1 MTLKKEKLM
10 KDFIKNVLATMVG
23 MFGFFIVMGVIGMMS
38 IIGMIASGNAAQ
50 NVEKNSVFVLN
61 LSGTISEQGSENP
74 LSMFT
79 GDNSLNSG
87 LNDILSSIK
96 KAKANDDIKGIYIEA
111 GALMT
116 NYATLQEI
124 RNALADFRKSGKWIV
139 AYGDFYT
146 QGAYYVASVANKVY
160 INPKGAIDW
169 HGIGAQTMFYKDFM
183 AKFGVKWEV
192 VKVGTF
198 KSATETFTEEKMSD
212 ANRLQTQTFIDGTW
226 RNVCD
231 AVSKSR
237 GISVDSLNSY
247 ADSYLALQ
255 ATETLVKA
263 KMVDGMMYGDQVKDA
278 VKKMMK
284 LEKDDDISQL
294 TLNDMLNVKDGKVE
308 GSEIAVYYAEGD
320 IVQDPK
326 AATMFGN
333 NNYIASRKV
342 CKDLEDLMND
352 DDVKAVV
359 VRINSGGGDA
369 YASEQMWHQMSEL
382 RKVKPVVVSMGDYAA
397 SGAYYMSAPASW
409 IVAQPNTLTG
419 SIGIFAVI
427 PDFSGLVTSK
437 LGVRF
442 DEVKTNRNSTF
453 GNLMAR
459 PFNAEEKAMLQAS
472 VNRGYSLFRQRVAE
486 GRRLPVESVEKI
498 AQGRVWL
505 ATDALNIKLVDQLGG
520 IDDAVKKAAQL
531 AKLKDYYTSDYP
543 AAASWMDN
551 LLNSM
556 SSSGTYLDEQLR
568 QTLGDFYQPFTMLR
582 SIDKREAIQARIPY
596 AISIK

>member
-1 MTLKKEKLM
+1 M
-10 KDFIKNVLATMVG
+10 KDFIKSVLATMVG
-23 MFGFFIVMGVIGMMS
+23 IFGFFIVMGVLTMMS
-38 IIGMIASGNAAQ
+38 IIGMVASSSAAQ
-50 NVEKNSVFVLN
+50 NVEENSVFVLN
-61 LSGTISEQGSENP
+61 LSGTISDQGTDNP
-74 LSMFT
+74 LSLFT
-79 GDNSLNSG
+79 GDDSQSTG
-87 LNDILSSIK
+87 LNNILSAIK
-96 KAKANDDIKGIYIEA
+96 KAKTNDDIKGIYVEA
-111 GALMT
+111 GALIT

-139 AYGDFYT
+139 AYGDYYT

-160 INPKGAIDW
+160 INPKGIVDW

-183 AKFGVKWEV
+183 AKFGVKCEV

-212 ANRLQTQTFIDGTW
+212 ANRLQTQTFINGTW
-226 RNVCD
+226 QNICT

-237 GISVDSLNSY
+237 GISIDSLNSY

-255 ATETLVKA
+255 STEMLMKA
-263 KMVDGMMYGDQVKDA
+263 KMVDGMMYSDKVKDA

-284 LEKDDDISQL
+284 LEKDDDIAQL
-294 TLNDMLNVKDGKVE
+294 TLSDMLNVKDEKVE
-308 GSEIAVYYAEGD
+308 GDKIAIYYASGD

-333 NNYIASRKV
+333 NDYIASRKV

-453 GNLMAR
+453 GNTMAR
-459 PFNAEEKAMLQAS
+459 PFNAEETAMLQAS
-472 VNRGYSLFRQRVAE
+472 VNRGYNLFRQRVAD
-486 GRRLPVESVEKI
+486 GRHLPIESVEKI

-520 IDDAVKKAAQL
+520 IDDAVKKAAEL
-531 AKLKDYYTSDYP
+531 AKLKEYYTSDYP

-556 SSSGTYLDEQLR
+556 TSSGTYLDAQLR
-568 QTLGDFYQPFTMLR
+568 QTLGELYQPFTVLR

>member
-1 MTLKKEKLM
+1 M

-111 GALMT
+111 GALAA

-160 INPKGAIDW
+160 INPKGIVDW

-198 KSATETFTEEKMSD
+198 KSATETFTEEKISD
-212 ANRLQTQTFIDGTW
+212 ANRLQTKTFIDGTW

-284 LEKDDDISQL
+284 LEKDDDIAQL
-294 TLNDMLNVKDGKVE
+294 TLNDMLNVKDEKVE

-427 PDFSGLVTSK
+427 PDLSGLVTTK

-472 VNRGYSLFRQRVAE
+472 VNRGYSLFRQRVAD
-486 GRRLPVESVEKI
+486 GRRLPMESVEKI

-520 IDDAVKKAAQL
+520 IDDAVKKAAEL

>member
-1 MTLKKEKLM
+1 M
-10 KDFIKNVLATMVG
+10 
-23 MFGFFIVMGVIGMMS
+23 
-38 IIGMIASGNAAQ
+38 
-50 NVEKNSVFVLN
+50 FVLN
-61 LSGTISEQGSENP
+61 LSGTISDQGTDNP
-74 LSMFT
+74 LSLFT
-79 GDNSLNSG
+79 GDDSQSTG
-87 LNDILSSIK
+87 LNNILSAIK
-96 KAKANDDIKGIYIEA
+96 KAKTNDDIKGIYIEA
-111 GALMT
+111 GALIT

-139 AYGDFYT
+139 AYGDYYT

-160 INPKGAIDW
+160 INPKGIVDW

-183 AKFGVKWEV
+183 AKFGVKCEV

-226 RNVCD
+226 QNICT

-237 GISVDSLNSY
+237 GISIDSLNSY

-255 ATETLVKA
+255 STEMLMKA
-263 KMVDGMMYGDQVKDA
+263 KMVDGMMYSDKVKDA

-284 LEKDDDISQL
+284 LEKDDDIAQL
-294 TLNDMLNVKDGKVE
+294 TLSDMLNVKDEKVE
-308 GSEIAVYYAEGD
+308 GDKIAIYYASGD

-333 NNYIASRKV
+333 NDYIASRKV

-459 PFNAEEKAMLQAS
+459 PFNAEETAMLQAS
-472 VNRGYSLFRQRVAE
+472 VNRGYSLFRQRVAD
-486 GRRLPVESVEKI
+486 GRHLPIESVEKI

-520 IDDAVKKAAQL
+520 IDDAVKKAAEL
-531 AKLKDYYTSDYP
+531 AKLKEYYTSDYP
-543 AAASWMDN
+543 ATASWIDN

-556 SSSGTYLDEQLR
+556 TSSGTYLDAQLR
-568 QTLGDFYQPFTMLR
+568 QTLGELYQPFTVLR

>member
-1 MTLKKEKLM
+1 M
-10 KDFIKNVLATMVG
+10 KDFIKSVLATMVG
-23 MFGFFIVMGVIGMMS
+23 IFGFFIVMGVLTMMS
-38 IIGMIASGNAAQ
+38 IIGMVASSSAAQ
-50 NVEKNSVFVLN
+50 NVEENSVFVLN
-61 LSGTISEQGSENP
+61 LSGTISDQGTDNP
-74 LSMFT
+74 LSLFT
-79 GDNSLNSG
+79 GDDSQSTG
-87 LNDILSSIK
+87 LNNIHSAIK
-96 KAKANDDIKGIYIEA
+96 KAKTNDDIKGIYIEA
-111 GALMT
+111 GALIT

-139 AYGDFYT
+139 AYGDYYT

-160 INPKGAIDW
+160 INPKGIVDW

-183 AKFGVKWEV
+183 AKFGVKCEV

-212 ANRLQTQTFIDGTW
+212 ANRLQTQTFINGTW
-226 RNVCD
+226 QNICT

-237 GISVDSLNSY
+237 GISIDSLNSY

-255 ATETLVKA
+255 STEMLMKA
-263 KMVDGMMYGDQVKDA
+263 KMVDGMMYSDKVKDA

-284 LEKDDDISQL
+284 LEKDDDIAQL
-294 TLNDMLNVKDGKVE
+294 TLSDMLNVKDEKVE
-308 GSEIAVYYAEGD
+308 GDKIAIYYASGD

-333 NNYIASRKV
+333 NDYIASRKV
-342 CKDLEDLMND
+342 CKDLEELMKD

-427 PDFSGLVTSK
+427 PDFSGLVTTK

-442 DEVKTNRNSTF
+442 DEVKTNRHSTF

-459 PFNAEEKAMLQAS
+459 PFNAEETAMLQAS
-472 VNRGYSLFRQRVAE
+472 VNRGYNLFRQRVAD

-498 AQGRVWL
+498 AQGRVWI

-531 AKLKDYYTSDYP
+531 AKLKEYYTSDYP

-556 SSSGTYLDEQLR
+556 TSSGTYLDAQLR
-568 QTLGDFYQPFTMLR
+568 QTLGELYQPFTVLR

>member
-1 MTLKKEKLM
+1 M

-111 GALMT
+111 GALAA

-146 QGAYYVASVANKVY
+146 QGAYYVASVADKVY
-160 INPKGAIDW
+160 INPKGIVDW

-212 ANRLQTQTFIDGTW
+212 ANRLQTKTFIDGTW

-255 ATETLVKA
+255 ATETLMKA

-284 LEKDDDISQL
+284 LEKDDDIAQL
-294 TLNDMLNVKDGKVE
+294 TLNDMLNVKDEKVE

-427 PDFSGLVTSK
+427 PDLSGLVTTK

-472 VNRGYSLFRQRVAE
+472 VNRGYSLFRQRVAD

-520 IDDAVKKAAQL
+520 IDDAVKKAAEL

>member
-1 MTLKKEKLM
+1 M

-146 QGAYYVASVANKVY
+146 QGAYYVASVANKAY

-237 GISVDSLNSY
+237 GISIDSLNSY

-427 PDFSGLVTSK
+427 PDLSGLVTTK

-520 IDDAVKKAAQL
+520 IDDAVKKAAEL

-543 AAASWMDN
+543 AAASWMDAM
-551 LLNSM
+551 LNSM

>member
-1 MTLKKEKLM
+1 M

-111 GALMT
+111 GALAT

-226 RNVCD
+226 RNVCN

-237 GISVDSLNSY
+237 GISIDSLNSY

-284 LEKDDDISQL
+284 LENGDDIAQL

-427 PDFSGLVTSK
+427 PDLSGLVTTK

-520 IDDAVKKAAQL
+520 IDDAVKKAAEL

-543 AAASWMDN
+543 AAASWMDAM
-551 LLNSM
+551 LNSM

>member
-1 MTLKKEKLM
+1 M

-111 GALMT
+111 GALAT

-146 QGAYYVASVANKVY
+146 QGAYYVASVADKVY
-160 INPKGAIDW
+160 INPKGIVDW

-278 VKKMMK
+278 VKKIMK
-284 LEKDDDISQL
+284 LEKGDDIAQL
-294 TLNDMLNVKDGKVE
+294 TLNDMLNVKGGKVE

-472 VNRGYSLFRQRVAE
+472 VNRGYSLFRQRVAD

-498 AQGRVWL
+498 AQGRVWI

-520 IDDAVKKAAQL
+520 IDDAVKKAAEL
-531 AKLKDYYTSDYP
+531 AKLKEYYTSDYP
-543 AAASWMDN
+543 AAASWMDAM
-551 LLNSM
+551 LNSM

>member
-1 MTLKKEKLM
+1 M

-146 QGAYYVASVANKVY
+146 QGAYYVASVADKVY
-160 INPKGAIDW
+160 INPKGIVDW

-308 GSEIAVYYAEGD
+308 GDEIAVYYAEGD

-427 PDFSGLVTSK
+427 PDLSGLVTTK

-520 IDDAVKKAAQL
+520 IDDAVKKAAEL

-543 AAASWMDN
+543 AAASWMDAM
-551 LLNSM
+551 LNSM

-582 SIDKREAIQARIPY
+582 SIDKRESIQARIPY

>member
-1 MTLKKEKLM
+1 M

-111 GALMT
+111 GALAA

-160 INPKGAIDW
+160 INPKGIVDW

-212 ANRLQTQTFIDGTW
+212 ANRLQTKTFIDGTW

-284 LEKDDDISQL
+284 LEKDDDIAQL
-294 TLNDMLNVKDGKVE
+294 TLNDMLNVKDEKVE

-326 AATMFGN
+326 AATMFVI

-427 PDFSGLVTSK
+427 PDLSGLVTTK

-472 VNRGYSLFRQRVAE
+472 VNRGYSLFRQRVAD

-520 IDDAVKKAAQL
+520 IDDAVKKAAEL

>member
-1 MTLKKEKLM
+1 M

-23 MFGFFIVMGVIGMMS
+23 MFGFFIVIGVIGMMS

-111 GALMT
+111 GALAA

-146 QGAYYVASVANKVY
+146 QGAYYVASVADKVY
-160 INPKGAIDW
+160 INPKGVVDW

-212 ANRLQTQTFIDGTW
+212 ANRLQTKTFIDGTW

-255 ATETLVKA
+255 ATETLMKA

-427 PDFSGLVTSK
+427 PDLSGLVTTK

-459 PFNAEEKAMLQAS
+459 PFNAEEKAMLQVS

-520 IDDAVKKAAQL
+520 IDDAVKKAAEL

-543 AAASWMDN
+543 AAASWMDAM
-551 LLNSM
+551 LNSM

>member
-1 MTLKKEKLM
+1 M

-96 KAKANDDIKGIYIEA
+96 KAKANDDIKVIYIEA
-111 GALMT
+111 GALAA

-212 ANRLQTQTFIDGTW
+212 ANRLQTKTFIDGTW

-278 VKKMMK
+278 VKKIMK
-284 LEKDDDISQL
+284 LDKDDNISQL

-352 DDVKAVV
+352 DNVKAVV

-427 PDFSGLVTSK
+427 PDLSGLVTTK

-543 AAASWMDN
+543 ATASWMDAM
-551 LLNSM
+551 LNSM

>member
-1 MTLKKEKLM
+1 M

-111 GALMT
+111 GALAA

-146 QGAYYVASVANKVY
+146 QGAYYVASVADKVY
-160 INPKGAIDW
+160 INPKGIIDW

-212 ANRLQTQTFIDGTW
+212 ANRLQTKTFIDGTW

-263 KMVDGMMYGDQVKDA
+263 KMVDGLMYGDQVKDA

-284 LEKDDDISQL
+284 LEKDDDIAQL
-294 TLNDMLNVKDGKVE
+294 TLNDMLNVKDEKVE

-427 PDFSGLVTSK
+427 PDLSGLVTTK

-472 VNRGYSLFRQRVAE
+472 VNRGYSLFRQRVAD

>member
-1 MTLKKEKLM
+1 M

-111 GALMT
+111 GALAA

-124 RNALADFRKSGKWIV
+124 RNALADFRKSGKWLV

-146 QGAYYVASVANKVY
+146 QGAYYVASVADKVY
-160 INPKGAIDW
+160 INPKGIVDW

-212 ANRLQTQTFIDGTW
+212 ANRLQTKTFIDGTW

-284 LEKDDDISQL
+284 LEKDDDIAQL
-294 TLNDMLNVKDGKVE
+294 TLNDMLNVKDEKVE

-427 PDFSGLVTSK
+427 PDLSGLVTTK

-472 VNRGYSLFRQRVAE
+472 VNRGYSLFRQRVAD

-520 IDDAVKKAAQL
+520 IDDAVKKAAEL

>member
-1 MTLKKEKLM
+1 M
-10 KDFIKNVLATMVG
+10 KDFIKSVLATMVG
-23 MFGFFIVMGVIGMMS
+23 IFGFFIVMGVLTMMS
-38 IIGMIASGNAAQ
+38 IIGMVASSSAAQ
-50 NVEKNSVFVLN
+50 NVEENSVFVLN
-61 LSGTISEQGSENP
+61 LSGAISDQGTDNP
-74 LSMFT
+74 LSLFT
-79 GDNSLNSG
+79 GDDSQSTG
-87 LNDILSSIK
+87 LNNILSAIK
-96 KAKANDDIKGIYIEA
+96 KAKTNDDIKGIYIEA

-139 AYGDFYT
+139 AYGDYYT

-160 INPKGAIDW
+160 INPKGIVDW

-183 AKFGVKWEV
+183 AKFGVKCEV

-212 ANRLQTQTFIDGTW
+212 ANRLQTQTFINGTW
-226 RNVCD
+226 QNICT

-237 GISVDSLNSY
+237 GISIDSLNSY

-255 ATETLVKA
+255 STEMLMKA
-263 KMVDGMMYGDQVKDA
+263 KMVDGMMYSDKVKDA

-284 LEKDDDISQL
+284 LEKDDDIAQL
-294 TLNDMLNVKDGKVE
+294 TLNDMLNVKDEKVE
-308 GSEIAVYYAEGD
+308 GDKIAIYYASGD

-333 NNYIASRKV
+333 NDYIASRKV
-342 CKDLEDLMND
+342 CKDLEELMND

-427 PDFSGLVTSK
+427 PDFSGLVTTK
-437 LGVRF
+437 LGVHF
-442 DEVKTNRNSTF
+442 DEVKTNRHSTF

-459 PFNAEEKAMLQAS
+459 PFNAEETAMLQAS
-472 VNRGYSLFRQRVAE
+472 VNRGYSLFRQRVAD
-486 GRRLPVESVEKI
+486 GRHLPIESVEKI

-505 ATDALNIKLVDQLGG
+505 ATDALNIKLIDQLGG

-531 AKLKDYYTSDYP
+531 AKLKEYYTSDYP

-556 SSSGTYLDEQLR
+556 TSSGTYLDTQLR
-568 QTLGDFYQPFTMLR
+568 QTLGELYQPFTVLR

-596 AISIK
+596 AINIK

>member
-1 MTLKKEKLM
+1 M

-146 QGAYYVASVANKVY
+146 QGAYYVASVADKVY
-160 INPKGAIDW
+160 INPKGVVDW

-183 AKFGVKWEV
+183 AKFGVKWQV

-226 RNVCD
+226 RNICA

-255 ATETLVKA
+255 STETLVKA

-278 VKKMMK
+278 VKKIMK
-284 LEKDDDISQL
+284 LDKDDDIQQL
-294 TLNDMLNVKDGKVE
+294 TLSNMLNVKGGKVE
-308 GSEIAVYYAEGD
+308 GSEIAVYYASGD

-427 PDFSGLVTSK
+427 PDFSGLVTTK

-543 AAASWMDN
+543 AAASWMDAM
-551 LLNSM
+551 LNSM

>member
-1 MTLKKEKLM
+1 M

-111 GALMT
+111 GALAA

-146 QGAYYVASVANKVY
+146 QGAYYVASVADKVY
-160 INPKGAIDW
+160 INPKGIVDW

-212 ANRLQTQTFIDGTW
+212 ANRLQTKTFIDGTW

-284 LEKDDDISQL
+284 LEKDDDIAQL
-294 TLNDMLNVKDGKVE
+294 TLNDMLNVKDEKVE

-472 VNRGYSLFRQRVAE
+472 VNRGYSLFRQRVAD

-520 IDDAVKKAAQL
+520 IDDAVKKAAEL

-543 AAASWMDN
+543 AAASWMDAM
-551 LLNSM
+551 LNSM

>member
-1 MTLKKEKLM
+1 M

-111 GALMT
+111 GALAA

-146 QGAYYVASVANKVY
+146 QGAYYVASVADKVY
-160 INPKGAIDW
+160 INPKGIVDW

-284 LEKDDDISQL
+284 LEKGDDIAQL
-294 TLNDMLNVKDGKVE
+294 TLNDMLNVKGGKVE

-459 PFNAEEKAMLQAS
+459 PFNAEEKTMLQAS

-520 IDDAVKKAAQL
+520 IDDAVKKAAEL

-543 AAASWMDN
+543 AAASWMDAM
-551 LLNSM
+551 LNSM

-568 QTLGDFYQPFTMLR
+568 QTLVDFYQPFTMLR

>member
-1 MTLKKEKLM
+1 M

-111 GALMT
+111 GALAA

-146 QGAYYVASVANKVY
+146 QGAYYVASVADKVY
-160 INPKGAIDW
+160 INPKGIVDW

-284 LEKDDDISQL
+284 LDKDDDIAQL

-459 PFNAEEKAMLQAS
+459 PFNAEEKAMLQVS

-543 AAASWMDN
+543 AAASWMDAM
-551 LLNSM
+551 LNSM

>member
-1 MTLKKEKLM
+1 M

-23 MFGFFIVMGVIGMMS
+23 MFGFFIVMGVIAMMS

-96 KAKANDDIKGIYIEA
+96 KAKANDEIKGIYIEA

-212 ANRLQTQTFIDGTW
+212 ANRLQTKTFIDGTW
-226 RNVCD
+226 RNVCN

-284 LEKDDDISQL
+284 LEKGDDIAQL
-294 TLNDMLNVKDGKVE
+294 TLNDMLNVKGGKVE

-427 PDFSGLVTSK
+427 PDLSGLVTTK

-442 DEVKTNRNSTF
+442 DEVKTNRNSNF

-472 VNRGYSLFRQRVAE
+472 VNRGYSLFRQRVAD

-520 IDDAVKKAAQL
+520 IDDAVKKAAEL

-543 AAASWMDN
+543 AAASWMDAM
-551 LLNSM
+551 LNSI

>member
-1 MTLKKEKLM
+1 M
-10 KDFIKNVLATMVG
+10 KDFIKSVLATMVG
-23 MFGFFIVMGVIGMMS
+23 IFGFFIVMGVLTMMS
-38 IIGMIASGNAAQ
+38 IIGMVASSSAAQ
-50 NVEKNSVFVLN
+50 NVEENSVFVLN
-61 LSGTISEQGSENP
+61 LSGTISDQGTDNP
-74 LSMFT
+74 LNLFT
-79 GDNSLNSG
+79 GDDSQSTG
-87 LNDILSSIK
+87 LNNILSAIK
-96 KAKANDDIKGIYIEA
+96 KAKTNDDIKGIYIEA

-139 AYGDFYT
+139 AYGDYYT

-160 INPKGAIDW
+160 INPKGIVDW

-183 AKFGVKWEV
+183 AKFGVKCEV

-212 ANRLQTQTFIDGTW
+212 ANRLQTQTFINGTW
-226 RNVCD
+226 QNICT

-237 GISVDSLNSY
+237 GISIDSLNSY

-255 ATETLVKA
+255 STEMLMKV
-263 KMVDGMMYGDQVKDA
+263 KMVDGMMYSDKVKDA

-284 LEKDDDISQL
+284 LEKDDDIAQL
-294 TLNDMLNVKDGKVE
+294 TLNDMLNVKDEKVE
-308 GSEIAVYYAEGD
+308 GDKIAIYYASGD

-333 NNYIASRKV
+333 NDYIASRKV
-342 CKDLEDLMND
+342 CKDLEELMND

-427 PDFSGLVTSK
+427 PDFSGLVTTK

-459 PFNAEEKAMLQAS
+459 PFNAEETAMLQAS
-472 VNRGYSLFRQRVAE
+472 VNRGYSLFRQRVAD
-486 GRRLPVESVEKI
+486 GRHLTIESIEKI

-531 AKLKDYYTSDYP
+531 AKLKEYYTSDYP
-543 AAASWMDN
+543 AAASWIDN

-556 SSSGTYLDEQLR
+556 TSSGTYLDTQLR
-568 QTLGDFYQPFTMLR
+568 QTLGELYQPFTVLR

>member
-1 MTLKKEKLM
+1 M

-124 RNALADFRKSGKWIV
+124 RNTLADFRKSGKWIV

-212 ANRLQTQTFIDGTW
+212 ANRLQTKTFIDGTW

-255 ATETLVKA
+255 ATETLMKA

-284 LEKDDDISQL
+284 LEKGDDIAQL
-294 TLNDMLNVKDGKVE
+294 TLNDMLNVKGGKVE
-308 GSEIAVYYAEGD
+308 GSEIAIYYAEGD

-427 PDFSGLVTSK
+427 PDLSGLVTTK

-531 AKLKDYYTSDYP
+531 AKLKEYYTSDYP

>member
-1 MTLKKEKLM
+1 M

-38 IIGMIASGNAAQ
+38 IIGMIASDNAAQ

-96 KAKANDDIKGIYIEA
+96 KAKVNDDIKGIYIET
-111 GALMT
+111 GALAA

-124 RNALADFRKSGKWIV
+124 RNALDDFRKSGKWIV

-146 QGAYYVASVANKVY
+146 QGAYYVASVADKVY
-160 INPKGAIDW
+160 INPKGIVDW

-212 ANRLQTQTFIDGTW
+212 ANRLQTKTFIDGTW

-284 LEKDDDISQL
+284 LEKDDDIAQL
-294 TLNDMLNVKDGKVE
+294 TLNDMLNVKDEKVE

-427 PDFSGLVTSK
+427 PDLSGLVTTK

-472 VNRGYSLFRQRVAE
+472 VNRGYSLFRQRVAD

-520 IDDAVKKAAQL
+520 IDDAVKKAAEL

>member
-1 MTLKKEKLM
+1 M

-96 KAKANDDIKGIYIEA
+96 KAKANDEIKGIYIEA

-212 ANRLQTQTFIDGTW
+212 ANRLQTKTFIDGTW
-226 RNVCD
+226 RNVCA

-284 LEKDDDISQL
+284 LDKGDDIAQL

-427 PDFSGLVTSK
+427 PDLSGLVTTK

-520 IDDAVKKAAQL
+520 IDDAVKKAAEL

-543 AAASWMDN
+543 ATASWMDN

>member
-1 MTLKKEKLM
+1 M

-96 KAKANDDIKGIYIEA
+96 KAKANDDIKGIYIET
-111 GALMT
+111 GALAA

-124 RNALADFRKSGKWIV
+124 RNALDDFRKSGKWIV

-146 QGAYYVASVANKVY
+146 QGAYYVASVADKVY
-160 INPKGAIDW
+160 INPKGVVDW

-226 RNVCD
+226 RNVCN

-263 KMVDGMMYGDQVKDA
+263 KMVDGMMYGDQMKDA
-278 VKKMMK
+278 VKKIMK
-284 LEKDDDISQL
+284 LDKDDNISQL

-427 PDFSGLVTSK
+427 PDLSGLVTTK

-472 VNRGYSLFRQRVAE
+472 VNRGYSLFRQRVAD
-486 GRRLPVESVEKI
+486 GRHLPVESVEKI

-543 AAASWMDN
+543 AAASWMDAM
-551 LLNSM
+551 LNSM

>member
-1 MTLKKEKLM
+1 M
-10 KDFIKNVLATMVG
+10 KDFIKSVLATMVG
-23 MFGFFIVMGVIGMMS
+23 IFGFFIVMGVLTMMS
-38 IIGMIASGNAAQ
+38 IIGMVASSSAAQ
-50 NVEKNSVFVLN
+50 NVEENSVFVLN
-61 LSGTISEQGSENP
+61 LSGAISDQGTDNP
-74 LSMFT
+74 LSLFT
-79 GDNSLNSG
+79 GDDSQSTG
-87 LNDILSSIK
+87 LNNILSAIK

-139 AYGDFYT
+139 AYGDYYT

-160 INPKGAIDW
+160 INPKGIVDW

-183 AKFGVKWEV
+183 AKFGVKCEV

-212 ANRLQTQTFIDGTW
+212 ANRLQTQTFINGTW
-226 RNVCD
+226 QNICT

-237 GISVDSLNSY
+237 GISIDSLNSY

-255 ATETLVKA
+255 STEMLMKA
-263 KMVDGMMYGDQVKDA
+263 KMVDGMMYSDKVKDA

-284 LEKDDDISQL
+284 LEKDDDIAQL
-294 TLNDMLNVKDGKVE
+294 TLNDMLNVKDEKVE
-308 GSEIAVYYAEGD
+308 GDKIAIYYASGD

-427 PDFSGLVTSK
+427 PDFSGLVTTK

-442 DEVKTNRNSTF
+442 DEVKTNRHSTF

-459 PFNAEEKAMLQAS
+459 PFNAEETAMLQAS
-472 VNRGYSLFRQRVAE
+472 VNRGYSLFRQRVAD
-486 GRRLPVESVEKI
+486 GRHLTIESVEKI

-520 IDDAVKKAAQL
+520 IDDAVKKAAEL
-531 AKLKDYYTSDYP
+531 AKLKEYYTSDYP
-543 AAASWMDN
+543 AAASWIDN

-556 SSSGTYLDEQLR
+556 TSSGTYLDTQLR
-568 QTLGDFYQPFTMLR
+568 QTLGELYQPFTVLR

>member
-1 MTLKKEKLM
+1 M

-111 GALMT
+111 GALAT

-160 INPKGAIDW
+160 INPKGIVDW

-212 ANRLQTQTFIDGTW
+212 ANRLQTKTFIDGTW

-284 LEKDDDISQL
+284 LEKDDDIAQL
-294 TLNDMLNVKDGKVE
+294 TLNDMLNVKDEKVE

-427 PDFSGLVTSK
+427 PDLSGLVTTK

-472 VNRGYSLFRQRVAE
+472 VNRGYSLFRQRVAD

-520 IDDAVKKAAQL
+520 IDDAVKKAAEL

-543 AAASWMDN
+543 AAASWMDAM
-551 LLNSM
+551 LNSM

>member
-1 MTLKKEKLM
+1 M

-111 GALMT
+111 GALAT

-212 ANRLQTQTFIDGTW
+212 ANRLQTKTFIDGTW

-284 LEKDDDISQL
+284 LDKDDNISQL
-294 TLNDMLNVKDGKVE
+294 TLNDMLNVKGGKVE

-427 PDFSGLVTSK
+427 PDLSGLVTTK

-486 GRRLPVESVEKI
+486 GRRLPMESVEKI

-543 AAASWMDN
+543 AAASWMDAM
-551 LLNSM
+551 LNSM

>member
-1 MTLKKEKLM
+1 M

-111 GALMT
+111 GALAA

-160 INPKGAIDW
+160 INPKGIVDW

-212 ANRLQTQTFIDGTW
+212 ANRLQTKTFIDGTW
-226 RNVCD
+226 RNVCN

-427 PDFSGLVTSK
+427 PDLSGLVTTK

-543 AAASWMDN
+543 AAASWMDAM
-551 LLNSM
+551 LNSM

>member
-1 MTLKKEKLM
+1 M

-111 GALMT
+111 GALAA

-146 QGAYYVASVANKVY
+146 QGAYYVASVADKVY
-160 INPKGAIDW
+160 INPKGIVDW

-212 ANRLQTQTFIDGTW
+212 ANRLQTKTFIDGTW

-284 LEKDDDISQL
+284 LEKDDDIAQL
-294 TLNDMLNVKDGKVE
+294 TLNDMLNVKDEKVE

-472 VNRGYSLFRQRVAE
+472 VNRGYSLFRQRVAD

-543 AAASWMDN
+543 AAASWMDAM
-551 LLNSM
+551 LNSM

>member
-1 MTLKKEKLM
+1 M

-111 GALMT
+111 GALAA

-146 QGAYYVASVANKVY
+146 QGAYYVASVADKVY
-160 INPKGAIDW
+160 INPKGIVDW

-212 ANRLQTQTFIDGTW
+212 ANRLQTKTFIDGTW

-284 LEKDDDISQL
+284 LEKDDDTAQL
-294 TLNDMLNVKDGKVE
+294 TLNDMLNVKDEKVE

-427 PDFSGLVTSK
+427 PDLSGLVTTK

-472 VNRGYSLFRQRVAE
+472 VNRGYSLFRQRVAD
-486 GRRLPVESVEKI
+486 GRRLPMESVEKI

-520 IDDAVKKAAQL
+520 IDDAVKKAAEL

>member
-1 MTLKKEKLM
+1 M

-111 GALMT
+111 GALAA

-146 QGAYYVASVANKVY
+146 QGAYYVASVADKVY
-160 INPKGAIDW
+160 INPKGIVDW

-212 ANRLQTQTFIDGTW
+212 ANRLQTKTFIDGTW

-284 LEKDDDISQL
+284 LEKDDDIAQL
-294 TLNDMLNVKDGKVE
+294 TLNDMLNVKDEKVE

-427 PDFSGLVTSK
+427 PDFSGLVTTK

-472 VNRGYSLFRQRVAE
+472 VNRGYSLFRQRVAD

-520 IDDAVKKAAQL
+520 IDDAVKKAAEL

-543 AAASWMDN
+543 AAASWMDAM
-551 LLNSM
+551 LNSM

-568 QTLGDFYQPFTMLR
+568 QTLGDFYQPFTILR

>member
-1 MTLKKEKLM
+1 M

-111 GALMT
+111 GALAA

-146 QGAYYVASVANKVY
+146 QGAYYVASVADKVY
-160 INPKGAIDW
+160 INPKGIVDW

-255 ATETLVKA
+255 ATETLMKA

-284 LEKDDDISQL
+284 LEKDDDIAQL

-427 PDFSGLVTSK
+427 PDLSGLVTTK

-520 IDDAVKKAAQL
+520 IDDAVKKAAEL
-531 AKLKDYYTSDYP
+531 AKLKEYYTSDYP
-543 AAASWMDN
+543 AAASWMDAM
-551 LLNSM
+551 LNSM

>member
-1 MTLKKEKLM
+1 M

-111 GALMT
+111 GALAA

-124 RNALADFRKSGKWIV
+124 RNALDDFRKSGKWIV

-146 QGAYYVASVANKVY
+146 QGAYYVASVADKVY
-160 INPKGAIDW
+160 INPKGIVDW

-212 ANRLQTQTFIDGTW
+212 ANRLQTKTFIDGTW

-284 LEKDDDISQL
+284 LEKDDDIAQL
-294 TLNDMLNVKDGKVE
+294 TLNDMLNVKDEKVE

-427 PDFSGLVTSK
+427 PDFSGLVTTK

-472 VNRGYSLFRQRVAE
+472 VNRGYSLFRQRVAD

-520 IDDAVKKAAQL
+520 IDDAVKKAAEL

-543 AAASWMDN
+543 AAASWMDAM
-551 LLNSM
+551 LNSM

>member
-1 MTLKKEKLM
+1 M

-111 GALMT
+111 GALAA

-146 QGAYYVASVANKVY
+146 QGAYYVASVADKVY
-160 INPKGAIDW
+160 INPKGIVDW

-212 ANRLQTQTFIDGTW
+212 ANRLQTKTFIDGTW

-284 LEKDDDISQL
+284 LEKDDDIAQL
-294 TLNDMLNVKDGKVE
+294 TLNDMLNVKDEKLE

-382 RKVKPVVVSMGDYAA
+382 CKVKPVVVSMGDYAA

-427 PDFSGLVTSK
+427 PDLSGLVTTK

-472 VNRGYSLFRQRVAE
+472 VNRGYSLFRQRVAD

-520 IDDAVKKAAQL
+520 IDDAVKKAAEL

>member
-1 MTLKKEKLM
+1 M

-96 KAKANDDIKGIYIEA
+96 KAKTNDDIKGIYIEA
-111 GALMT
+111 GALAA

-146 QGAYYVASVANKVY
+146 QGAYYVASVADKVY
-160 INPKGAIDW
+160 INPKGIVDW

-284 LEKDDDISQL
+284 LEKDDDIAQL
-294 TLNDMLNVKDGKVE
+294 TLNDMLNVKGGKVE

-427 PDFSGLVTSK
+427 PDLSGLVTTK

-543 AAASWMDN
+543 AAASWMDAM
-551 LLNSM
+551 LNSM

>member
-1 MTLKKEKLM
+1 M

-111 GALMT
+111 GALAA

-124 RNALADFRKSGKWIV
+124 RNALDDFRKSGKWIV

-146 QGAYYVASVANKVY
+146 QGAYYVASVADKVY
-160 INPKGAIDW
+160 INPKGIVDW

-212 ANRLQTQTFIDGTW
+212 ANRLQTKTFIDGTW

-284 LEKDDDISQL
+284 LEKDDDIAQL
-294 TLNDMLNVKDGKVE
+294 TLNDMLNVKDEKVE

-427 PDFSGLVTSK
+427 PDLSGLVTTK

-520 IDDAVKKAAQL
+520 IDDAVKKAAEL

>member
-1 MTLKKEKLM
+1 M
-10 KDFIKNVLATMVG
+10 KDFIKSVLATMVG
-23 MFGFFIVMGVIGMMS
+23 IFGFFIVMGVLTMMS
-38 IIGMIASGNAAQ
+38 IIGMVASSSAAQ
-50 NVEKNSVFVLN
+50 NVEENSVFVLN
-61 LSGTISEQGSENP
+61 LSGTISDQGTDNP
-74 LSMFT
+74 LSLFT
-79 GDNSLNSG
+79 GDDSQSTG
-87 LNDILSSIK
+87 LNNILSAIK
-96 KAKANDDIKGIYIEA
+96 KAKTNDDIKGIYIEA
-111 GALMT
+111 GALIT

-139 AYGDFYT
+139 AYGDYYT

-160 INPKGAIDW
+160 INPKGIVDW
-169 HGIGAQTMFYKDFM
+169 HGIGAHTMFYKDFM
-183 AKFGVKWEV
+183 AKFGVKCEV

-212 ANRLQTQTFIDGTW
+212 ANRLQTQTFINGTW
-226 RNVCD
+226 QNICT

-237 GISVDSLNSY
+237 GISIDSLNSY

-255 ATETLVKA
+255 STEMLMKA
-263 KMVDGMMYGDQVKDA
+263 KMVDGMMYSDKVKDA

-284 LEKDDDISQL
+284 LEKDDDIAQL
-294 TLNDMLNVKDGKVE
+294 TLNDMLNVKDEKVE
-308 GSEIAVYYAEGD
+308 GDKIAIYYASGD

-427 PDFSGLVTSK
+427 PDFSGLVTTK

-442 DEVKTNRNSTF
+442 DEVKTNRHSTF

-459 PFNAEEKAMLQAS
+459 PFNAEETAMLQAS
-472 VNRGYSLFRQRVAE
+472 VNRGYSLFRQRVAD
-486 GRRLPVESVEKI
+486 GRHLTIESVEKI

-520 IDDAVKKAAQL
+520 IDDAVKKAAEL
-531 AKLKDYYTSDYP
+531 AKLKEYYTSDYP
-543 AAASWMDN
+543 AAASWIDN

-556 SSSGTYLDEQLR
+556 TSSGTYLDTQLR
-568 QTLGDFYQPFTMLR
+568 QTLGELYQPFTVLR

>member
-1 MTLKKEKLM
+1 M

-111 GALMT
+111 GALAA

-146 QGAYYVASVANKVY
+146 QGAYYVASVADKVY
-160 INPKGAIDW
+160 INPKGIVDW

-284 LEKDDDISQL
+284 LEKGDDIAQL
-294 TLNDMLNVKDGKVE
+294 TLNDMLNVKGGKVE

-427 PDFSGLVTSK
+427 PDLSGLVTTK

-472 VNRGYSLFRQRVAE
+472 VNRGYSLFRQRVAD

-543 AAASWMDN
+543 ATASWMDN

-568 QTLGDFYQPFTMLR
+568 QTLGDFYQPFTVLR

>member
-1 MTLKKEKLM
+1 M

-111 GALMT
+111 GALAA

-146 QGAYYVASVANKVY
+146 QGAYYVASVADKVY
-160 INPKGAIDW
+160 INPKGIVDW

-198 KSATETFTEEKMSD
+198 KSATETFTEDKMSD
-212 ANRLQTQTFIDGTW
+212 ANRLQTKTFIDGTW

-284 LEKDDDISQL
+284 LEKDDDIAQL
-294 TLNDMLNVKDGKVE
+294 TLNDMLNVKDEKVE

-427 PDFSGLVTSK
+427 PDLSGLVTTK

-472 VNRGYSLFRQRVAE
+472 VNRGYSLFRQRVAD

-520 IDDAVKKAAQL
+520 IDDAVKKAAEL